1 MAQILNELT
10 TDIAAIAL
18 AAHFKDLLI
27 AALMGFAIGLE
38 RELRGK
44 QPSIRTF
51 SMISTGSCL
60 FTLIS
65 IEMAAAAVGE
75 HGDPTRIA
83 AQIVSGVGFIGGGV
97 IFKMQSKVEGITTAA
112 LIWLTAGLGMAVGIG
127 HSEMALAAVLVGL
140 TFLFFTMCTY
150 RLLGYLRGYAKHP
163 PNSEGNL

>member
-1 MAQILNELT
+1 MITILNQFISDLGV
-10 TDIAAIAL
+10 IAV
-18 AAHFKDLLI
+18 AAHFRDLLI

-44 QPSIRTF
+44 QPSMRTF

-60 FTLIS
+60 FTLVS
-65 IEMAAAAVGE
+65 LEMANSTMGANA
-75 HGDPTRIA
+75 DPTRIA

-127 HSEMALAAVLVGL
+127 YSEMALAAVLVGL

-150 RLLGYLRGYAKHP
+150 RLLGYFRGYVKHP
-163 PNSEGNL
+163 PNEEGNL